1 MIEVPYNE
9 LIPNNYYYITK
20 GSPNHANKHF
30 GKFLTTDVKPNG
42 DAWVYFSDIERLFKN
57 NTPMGPFS
65 AFILTYNSINR
76 NDPEWH
82 FYKELAQPKE
92 RSIYETVL
100 TNVLKDP
107 NAIKE
112 YLSMMKE
119 TRSKTGS
126 KKDSKKDAEKPS
138 KTGGKRTKKH
148 RKTYKKHK

>member
-9 LIPNNYYYITK
+9 LIPDNYYYITK
-20 GSPNHANKHF
+20 GPPNHANKHF
-30 GKFLTTDVKPNG
+30 GKFFTTDVKPNG
-42 DAWVYFSDIERLFKN
+42 DAWVYFSDIERLFLN
-57 NTPMGPFS
+57 NTPLGPFN

-100 TNVLKDP
+100 KNVIKDP
-107 NAIKE
+107 NAIEE
-112 YLSMMKE
+112 YLTYMPK
-119 TRSKTGS
+119 TRSKKGSKTGS
-126 KKDSKKDAEKPS
+126 KTSKPKK
-138 KTGGKRTKKH
+138 GGKRTKKQ

>member
-9 LIPNNYYYITK
+9 LIPDNYYYITK
-20 GSPNHANKHF
+20 GPPNHANKHF

-82 FYKELAQPKE
+82 FYKELAQPKK
-92 RSIYETVL
+92 RNMYETVL

-107 NAIKE
+107 NAIEE
-112 YLSMMKE
+112 YLTYMPK
-119 TRSKTGS
+119 TRSKTGKS
-126 KKDSKKDAEKPS
+126 KK
-138 KTGGKRTKKH
+138 GGKRTKKH